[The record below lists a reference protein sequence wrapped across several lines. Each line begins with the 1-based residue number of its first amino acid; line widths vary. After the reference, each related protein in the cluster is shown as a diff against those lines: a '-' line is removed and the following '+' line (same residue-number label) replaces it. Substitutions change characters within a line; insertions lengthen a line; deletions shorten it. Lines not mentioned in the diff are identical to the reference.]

1 MTEEKADTLFLATPH
16 STVEQGAAGGGT
28 GVALLT
34 GRVRHLN
41 QAENN
46 ENNDIANLFSIF
58 FPVLKI
64 QGKLLIFYSA
74 ETENSL
80 EFKCIRNF
88 VQH

>member
-58 FPVLKI
+58 F
-64 QGKLLIFYSA
+64 SR
-74 ETENSL
+74 
-80 EFKCIRNF
+80 FKDTGQIVDILQC
-88 VQH
+88 